1 MTLEV
6 LTLAISVLL
15 AGSNHAAVAAQEQ
28 NNETGITPEEE
39 FGLTMRLVE
48 SVPLVCMSENMTDIM
63 KEACI
68 VQGHYKGADNDDEDD
83 DENEDTDE

>member
-1 MTLEV
+1 
-6 LTLAISVLL
+6 
-15 AGSNHAAVAAQEQ
+15 
-28 NNETGITPEEE
+28 
-39 FGLTMRLVE
+39 MRLVE

-68 VQGHYKGADNDDEDD
+68 VQGHYKGVDNDDEDD